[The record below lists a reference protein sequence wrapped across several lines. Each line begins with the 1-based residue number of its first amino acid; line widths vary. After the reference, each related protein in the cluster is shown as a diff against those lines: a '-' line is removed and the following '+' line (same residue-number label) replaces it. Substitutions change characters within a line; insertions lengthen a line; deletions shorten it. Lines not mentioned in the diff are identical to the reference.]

1 MLSNKFKTIGGRCS
15 AGWNA
20 EVRGSADTLNIY
32 LELLAFV
39 TVQMLHA
46 EKYNFKAAFFC
57 RVYENMHMY
66 SSSTLGNNMYVEW
79 EMLKI
84 LRST

>member
-1 MLSNKFKTIGGRCS
+1 MGGRCS

-46 EKYNFKAAFFC
+46 EKYNFKAAFF
-57 RVYENMHMY
+57 
-66 SSSTLGNNMYVEW
+66 VEF
-79 EMLKI
+79 MKI
-84 LRST
+84 CICIVPLHLEITCMWNEKC